1 MQRGA
6 EQRME
11 FQVLLAQQL
20 ADDVLVE
27 VGQVDDAQIGA
38 HVGDG
43 VDDVARAGLADRELV
58 FVGTDRI
65 DHLHERFHGEH
76 VMLRRDG
83 AQLLARLGVLVPFLE
98 QGRLIEDLARVG
110 EEFRAVHGQ
119 RDALGGAGED
129 LDAELLLQFL
139 DG

>member
-1 MQRGA
+1 
-6 EQRME
+6 
-11 FQVLLAQQL
+11 
-20 ADDVLVE
+20 
-27 VGQVDDAQIGA
+27 
-38 HVGDG
+38 
-43 VDDVARAGLADRELV
+43 
-58 FVGTDRI
+58 
-65 DHLHERFHGEH
+65 
-76 VMLRRDG
+76 MLRRDG